1 MGLYYLLAL
10 VYLDP
15 VVQAWVTRWCRKAL
29 ELYVIITSDLGP
41 GAPTPSI
48 LITLNC
54 YDAEE
59 NCMSSVM
66 TDQALIRT
74 VSWGAIGGIVLTLF
88 LILLGTINASDVN
101 ERQRMDRNTRYGAS
115 SGATERVKAVGQMN
129 LASNTAASSATT
141 QVAATATAIIDGKKI
156 YNGICVAC
164 HGAGVA
170 GAPRVGDKGAW
181 AERID
186 KGATTLYANAI
197 NGVQGSSGVMPAKGG
212 NPALSDDEIK
222 AVVDYMVAQ
231 SN

>member
-1 MGLYYLLAL
+1 
-10 VYLDP
+10 
-15 VVQAWVTRWCRKAL
+15 
-29 ELYVIITSDLGP
+29 
-41 GAPTPSI
+41 
-48 LITLNC
+48 
-54 YDAEE
+54 
-59 NCMSSVM
+59 MSSVM

-156 YNGICVAC
+156 YNGICVVC

>member
-1 MGLYYLLAL
+1 
-10 VYLDP
+10 
-15 VVQAWVTRWCRKAL
+15 
-29 ELYVIITSDLGP
+29 
-41 GAPTPSI
+41 
-48 LITLNC
+48 
-54 YDAEE
+54 
-59 NCMSSVM
+59 MSSVM

-74 VSWGAIGGIVLTLF
+74 ASWGVIGGVVLTLF
-88 LILLGTINASDVN
+88 LILLGIINASDVN

-222 AVVDYMVAQ
+222 AAVDYMVAQ

>member
-1 MGLYYLLAL
+1 
-10 VYLDP
+10 
-15 VVQAWVTRWCRKAL
+15 
-29 ELYVIITSDLGP
+29 
-41 GAPTPSI
+41 
-48 LITLNC
+48 
-54 YDAEE
+54 
-59 NCMSSVM
+59 MSSVM
-66 TDQALIRT
+66 TDQALMRT
-74 VSWGAIGGIVLTLF
+74 ASWGVIGGIVLTLF
-88 LILLGTINASDVN
+88 LILLGKIYASDVN
-101 ERQRMDRNTRYGAS
+101 ERQRLDRNARYGTS
-115 SGATERVKAVGQMN
+115 SGVTERVKAVGQMN

-156 YNGICVAC
+156 YNGMCVAC

-222 AVVDYMVAQ
+222 AAVDYMVAQ

>member
-1 MGLYYLLAL
+1 
-10 VYLDP
+10 
-15 VVQAWVTRWCRKAL
+15 
-29 ELYVIITSDLGP
+29 
-41 GAPTPSI
+41 
-48 LITLNC
+48 
-54 YDAEE
+54 
-59 NCMSSVM
+59 MSSVM

-88 LILLGTINASDVN
+88 LILLGTINAGDVN
-101 ERQRMDRNTRYGAS
+101 ERQRVDRNTRYGAS
-115 SGATERVKAVGQMN
+115 SGTAERVKAVGQMN
-129 LASNTAASSATT
+129 LASHTAASSAASSAAT
-141 QVAATATAIIDGKKI
+141 QVAATETAVIDVKKI
-156 YNGICVAC
+156 YNGMCVAC

-186 KGATTLYANAI
+186 KGASTLYANAI

>member
-1 MGLYYLLAL
+1 
-10 VYLDP
+10 
-15 VVQAWVTRWCRKAL
+15 
-29 ELYVIITSDLGP
+29 
-41 GAPTPSI
+41 
-48 LITLNC
+48 
-54 YDAEE
+54 
-59 NCMSSVM
+59 MSSVM

-88 LILLGTINASDVN
+88 LILLGTINAGDVN
-101 ERQRMDRNTRYGAS
+101 ERQRVDRNTRYGAS

-141 QVAATATAIIDGKKI
+141 LVAATATAIIDGKKI

-222 AVVDYMVAQ
+222 AAVDYMVAQ

>member
-1 MGLYYLLAL
+1 
-10 VYLDP
+10 
-15 VVQAWVTRWCRKAL
+15 
-29 ELYVIITSDLGP
+29 
-41 GAPTPSI
+41 
-48 LITLNC
+48 
-54 YDAEE
+54 
-59 NCMSSVM
+59 MSSVM
-66 TDQALIRT
+66 TDQALIRKAC
-74 VSWGAIGGIVLTLF
+74 WAAIGGIVLTLF
-88 LILLGTINASDVN
+88 LILLGNIYASDVN
-101 ERQRMDRNTRYGAS
+101 ERQRMDRNARYGAS
-115 SGATERVKAVGQMN
+115 SGAAERVKAVGQMN

-156 YNGICVAC
+156 YNGMCVAC

>member
-1 MGLYYLLAL
+1 
-10 VYLDP
+10 
-15 VVQAWVTRWCRKAL
+15 
-29 ELYVIITSDLGP
+29 
-41 GAPTPSI
+41 
-48 LITLNC
+48 
-54 YDAEE
+54 
-59 NCMSSVM
+59 MSSVM

-74 VSWGAIGGIVLTLF
+74 ASWGAIGGIVLTLF
-88 LILLGTINASDVN
+88 LILLGTINAGDVN

-156 YNGICVAC
+156 YNGMCVAC

-186 KGATTLYANAI
+186 KGASTLYANAI

>member
-1 MGLYYLLAL
+1 
-10 VYLDP
+10 
-15 VVQAWVTRWCRKAL
+15 
-29 ELYVIITSDLGP
+29 
-41 GAPTPSI
+41 
-48 LITLNC
+48 
-54 YDAEE
+54 
-59 NCMSSVM
+59 MSSVM

-74 VSWGAIGGIVLTLF
+74 VSWGAIGGIVLTIF
-88 LILLGTINASDVN
+88 LILLGIINASDVN
-101 ERQRMDRNTRYGAS
+101 ERQLMDRNTRYGAS
-115 SGATERVKAVGQMN
+115 FGATERVKAVGQMN

-156 YNGICVAC
+156 YNGMCVTC

>member
-1 MGLYYLLAL
+1 
-10 VYLDP
+10 
-15 VVQAWVTRWCRKAL
+15 
-29 ELYVIITSDLGP
+29 
-41 GAPTPSI
+41 
-48 LITLNC
+48 
-54 YDAEE
+54 
-59 NCMSSVM
+59 MSSVM
-66 TDQALIRT
+66 SDQALIRT
-74 VSWGAIGGIVLTLF
+74 ASWGVIGGVVLTLF
-88 LILLGTINASDVN
+88 LILLGNINAGDVN
-101 ERQRMDRNTRYGAS
+101 ERQRVDRNTRYGAS
-115 SGATERVKAVGQMN
+115 SGTAERVKAVGQIN
-129 LASNTAASSATT
+129 LASNSTVSSATT
-141 QVAATATAIIDGKKI
+141 QVTATATAVIDGKKI
-156 YNGICVAC
+156 YNGMCVAC

>member
-1 MGLYYLLAL
+1 
-10 VYLDP
+10 
-15 VVQAWVTRWCRKAL
+15 
-29 ELYVIITSDLGP
+29 
-41 GAPTPSI
+41 
-48 LITLNC
+48 
-54 YDAEE
+54 
-59 NCMSSVM
+59 MSSVM
-66 TDQALIRT
+66 PDQALIRT

-115 SGATERVKAVGQMN
+115 SGTAERVKAVGQMN
-129 LASNTAASSATT
+129 LASQTAASSATT
-141 QVAATATAIIDGKKI
+141 QVATTATAIIDGKKI
-156 YNGICVAC
+156 YNGMCVAC

-222 AVVDYMVAQ
+222 AAVDYMVAQ

>member
-1 MGLYYLLAL
+1 
-10 VYLDP
+10 
-15 VVQAWVTRWCRKAL
+15 
-29 ELYVIITSDLGP
+29 
-41 GAPTPSI
+41 
-48 LITLNC
+48 
-54 YDAEE
+54 
-59 NCMSSVM
+59 MSSVM

-129 LASNTAASSATT
+129 LASNTAASSAIT